1 MHAPV
6 TRAILYGFLG
16 AVGTAFMVGVP
27 TALIPNPVFGR
38 MIPPDEFDYL
48 VFAATVI
55 LASALA
61 ATSAWPIAC
70 PLPERR
76 IAAGSLATFF
86 AVGCPTCNKL
96 VLLLLGSSGAVQWF
110 APLQPLLGV
119 AGLALLASAL
129 IYRLRLLAPF
139 SHSDQPKRAALD

>member
-1 MHAPV
+1 MHALAA
-6 TRAILYGFLG
+6 RAVLYGSLG
-16 AVGTAFMVGVP
+16 AVGTAIVVGVP

-38 MIPPDEFDYL
+38 MIPPDRLDYL

-55 LASALA
+55 FAAALA
-61 ATSAWPIAC
+61 ATYAWPLAC

-110 APLQPLLGV
+110 APLQPFLGV

-129 IYRLRLLAPF
+129 LYRLRLLGRPF
-139 SHSDQPKRAALD
+139 LANQAKRAAVD